1 MHRGSIEMRRAAA
14 RRARHLGW
22 LCALAVPAVLAVG
35 FSVTFKT
42 TECNGDTG
50 VGTAPVDRIY
60 KIQSFDCDDGRKL
73 KQVLVRNPRTGSFDV
88 FNVTAA
94 EAGRIQQ
101 GIDRYMGAREKAIER
116 GPAVIIER

>member
-1 MHRGSIEMRRAAA
+1 MLAGPAAIA
-14 RRARHLGW
+14 A
-22 LCALAVPAVLAVG
+22 G
-35 FSVTFKT
+35 FSVTFRT

-50 VGTAPVDRIY
+50 IGTARVERIY

-88 FNVTAA
+88 FNVTAD

-101 GIDRYMGAREKAIER
+101 GIDRYMGARERAIER